1 MEKSR
6 KDRVKGGL
14 LKLRGKMWGG
24 RQNAKK
30 KETEK
35 PAEPELSKK
44 AEEAPSPDIMVNI
57 PQLEKDETSPMET
70 SQAEEGH

>member
-6 KDRVKGGL
+6 KNRVKCGF
-14 LKLRGKMWGG
+14 LKLKGKVCRG

-35 PAEPELSKK
+35 PAEPELSK
-44 AEEAPSPDIMVNI
+44 EADTDIMVNL
-57 PQLEKDETSPMET
+57 PQPEKEVTSPMET
-70 SQAEEGH
+70 PQAEEGH